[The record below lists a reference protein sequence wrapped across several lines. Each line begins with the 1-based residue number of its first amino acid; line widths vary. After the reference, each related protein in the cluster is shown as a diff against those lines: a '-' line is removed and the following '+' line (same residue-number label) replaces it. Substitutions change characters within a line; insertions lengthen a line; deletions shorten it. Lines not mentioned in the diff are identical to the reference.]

1 MPACELLF
9 CLSLLKCILEDDDGE
24 RNENLVEKIL
34 GMVEEEEEGA

>member
-1 MPACELLF
+1 MPAWELLF